1 MKDTNDKII
10 GLVLA
15 YKTTNYGAQLQ
26 AYATQ
31 QVINSFGL
39 KSIIIDYRRPFGS
52 FKHISLGK
60 GILRFFMD
68 SRQQARLK
76 KRYRE
81 DVENEDFIQNNKQR
95 KKQSQFFIEKRLK
108 EVRVFHS
115 FHQLSTTAE
124 NLSAVLIG
132 SDQKWGPGACYS
144 KLSALQFAPG
154 NVRKISYATSLG
166 VSSYPRYCYK
176 KSKSMWE
183 GIDYL
188 SVRERQGAD
197 IIKDV
202 CGEDNIKVEVVVDP
216 TYLLTKEQ
224 WLSLIPAQTMT
235 PQKYV
240 LCYFLGNDDGSKKC
254 ARRFADK
261 HGLTLV
267 SLMSNESYSRLDT
280 EYADLLVKG
289 ASPEDFVNWI
299 RGAEWVFTDSF
310 HGMAFSVINEKQ
322 FYIFYRRRQDA
333 KLSRNSRID
342 NLLSLINL
350 TDRLIV
356 DNDIDWDERKIS
368 DINYSE
374 VNLRLNEEREHSML
388 FLKNALSFE

>member
-10 GLVLA
+10 GLILA
-15 YKTTNYGAQLQ
+15 FKTTNYGAQLQ

-39 KSIIIDYRRPFGS
+39 KSIIIDYRKPFGS
-52 FKHISLGK
+52 YRHISWGK
-60 GILRFFMD
+60 GVLRFYLE
-68 SRQQARLK
+68 SRQQAKLK
-76 KRYRE
+76 KKYRE
-81 DVENEDFIQNNKQR
+81 DVTNDVFVQNNKQR
-95 KKQSQFFIEKRLK
+95 KKQSQAFIEKRL
-108 EVRVFHS
+108 EGVQVFHS
-115 FHQLSTTAE
+115 FRQVLNTVRH
-124 NLSAVLIG
+124 LSAILIG

-144 KLSALQFAPG
+144 KISSLQVAPD

-176 KSKSMWE
+176 KSKAMWN

-202 CGEDNIKVEVVVDP
+202 CGNDIKVEVVVDP
-216 TYLLTKEQ
+216 TFLLTKEQ
-224 WLSLIPAQTMT
+224 WQSLMPVQTMS
-235 PQKYV
+235 PNKYV

-254 ARRFADK
+254 AKNFASA

-267 SLMSNESYSRLDT
+267 SIMSNESYSPYDN
-280 EYADLLVKG
+280 EYADILVKG

-299 RGAEWVFTDSF
+299 RGAEYIFTDSF

-322 FYIFYRRRQDA
+322 FYIFYRRRLDA
-333 KLSRNSRID
+333 KQSRNSRID
-342 NLLSLINL
+342 NLLSMFNL
-350 TDRLIV
+350 TDRLIE
-356 DNDIDWDERKIS
+356 NNEIDWSESKVT

-374 VNLRLNEEREHSML
+374 VNCRLSEEREHSMR
-388 FLKNALSFE
+388 FLKEALTF